1 MIELK
6 RETSN
11 EESNYSVGLRRLCL
25 EVLGVDSLGLGRGMR
40 NVVMREKRE
49 RRNRR
54 ENVWEERENSGL
66 ND

>member
-6 RETSN
+6 RERSN
-11 EESNYSVGLRRLCL
+11 EESNYGVGLRRLWL

-54 ENVWEERENSGL
+54 ENLWEERENSGL